1 MTQSSFHGMRVL
13 ALESR
18 RAAEIA
24 KLIRSHG
31 GEPMIAPALRE
42 VPLESNT
49 EALEFARRLIADEYD
64 LVIFLTGVGVRRLT
78 EIACARFDREAYVGA
93 LRRVKIVSR
102 GPKVSAALR
111 ELGVPL
117 AVSAPEPSTWHEVI
131 AAMDTAFGPA
141 LNGMRAAV
149 QEYGTPN
156 PELLDALTE
165 RQVRWTRIPVYHW
178 ALPGDL
184 EPLRDAIRAVA
195 AGRIDVIV
203 FLTAMQVTHLF
214 QVAEEM
220 SVAEALRQGLRGTV
234 LLSIGPSTTE
244 ELRRHGIEPDFE
256 PSHPK
261 MGILMNEAAARAAEL
276 LAAKHSRRSPHAD
289 SNPSS

>member
-1 MTQSSFHGMRVL
+1 MTESSFHGMRVL

-31 GEPMIAPALRE
+31 GEPMVAPALRE

-78 EIACARFDREAYVGA
+78 EIACTRFHRDAYVGA
-93 LRRVKIVSR
+93 LRRAKIVSR

-111 ELGVPL
+111 ELGVPP

-131 AAMDTAFGPA
+131 GAMDAAFGPS
-141 LNGMRAAV
+141 LKNMRAAV
-149 QEYGTPN
+149 QEYGTSN

-165 RQVRWTRIPVYHW
+165 REVQWTRVPVYHW
-178 ALPGDL
+178 ALPEDL
-184 EPLRDAIRAVA
+184 DPLRNAIRAIA
-195 AGRIDVIV
+195 AGNVDVIV

-220 SVAEALRQGLRGTV
+220 SVAEALRQGMLGAV

-261 MGILMNEAAARAAEL
+261 MGILINEAAARAAEL
-276 LAAKHSRRSPHAD
+276 LAAKRSDLERRSLE
-289 SNPSS
+289 

>member
-1 MTQSSFHGMRVL
+1 MTESSFHGMRVL

-31 GEPMIAPALRE
+31 GEPIVAPALRE
-42 VPLESNT
+42 IPLESNT
-49 EALEFARRLIADEYD
+49 EALEFARCLIANEYD

-78 EIACARFDREAYVGA
+78 EIACTRFEREAYVGA
-93 LRRVKIVSR
+93 LRRVKIISR

-111 ELGVPL
+111 ELGLFP

-131 AAMDTAFGPA
+131 GAMDAAFGPA
-141 LNGMRAAV
+141 LKGTRAAV
-149 QEYGTPN
+149 QEYGTSN
-156 PELLDALTE
+156 LELLDALTE
-165 RQVRWTRIPVYHW
+165 RQVQWTRVPVYHW
-178 ALPGDL
+178 ALPEAL
-184 EPLRDAIRAVA
+184 EPLRDAIRAIAEARV
-195 AGRIDVIV
+195 DVIV
-203 FLTAMQVTHLF
+203 FLTAMQITHLF

-220 SVAEALRQGLRGTV
+220 DVADALRQGMRDAV

-244 ELRRHGIEPDFE
+244 ELQRHGLQPDLE

-276 LAAKHSRRSPHAD
+276 LAAKRSEGSPRA
-289 SNPSS
+289 NPAASD

>member
-1 MTQSSFHGMRVL
+1 MAASSMQGMRVL

-31 GEPMIAPALRE
+31 GEPIVAPALRE

-49 EALEFARRLIADEYD
+49 KALEFAGRLIAGEYD

-78 EIACARFDREAYVGA
+78 EIVCTRFDRNAYVEA
-93 LRRVKIVSR
+93 LRRVKVVSR

-111 ELGVPL
+111 ELDVPIT
-117 AVSAPEPSTWHEVI
+117 VSAPEPSTWHEVI
-131 AAMDTAFGPA
+131 GAMDAA
-141 LNGMRAAV
+141 LGSAVRGMRAAV

-156 PELLDALTE
+156 PELLEALAH
-165 RQVRWTRIPVYHW
+165 RQVPTTRVPVYHW
-178 ALPGDL
+178 ALPDNL
-184 EPLRDAIRAVA
+184 EPLHNAIRAIA
-195 AGRIDVIV
+195 AGKIDVIV
-203 FLTAMQVTHLF
+203 FLTATQITHLF
-214 QVAEEM
+214 QVADEIGA
-220 SVAEALRQGLRGTV
+220 AEPMREGMRHAV

-244 ELRRHGIEPDFE
+244 ELQRHGMKPDLE

-261 MGILMNEAAARAAEL
+261 MGILMNEAADRAAGL
-276 LAAKHSRRSPHAD
+276 LAAKRSR
-289 SNPSS
+289 